1 MLVVTPV
8 TPVLGKGFCGT
19 EGALSPLHANSG
31 TDTCSEQ
38 SWAASSSAACE
49 QARETEELQ
58 KNVIYT
64 ATP

>member
-31 TDTCSEQ
+31 TEQ

-58 KNVIYT
+58 KNVIYS